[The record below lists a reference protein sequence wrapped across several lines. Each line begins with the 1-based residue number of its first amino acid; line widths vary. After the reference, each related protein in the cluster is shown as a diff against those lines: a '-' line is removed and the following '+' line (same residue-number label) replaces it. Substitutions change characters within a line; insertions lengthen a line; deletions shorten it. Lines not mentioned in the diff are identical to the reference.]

1 MQRAPWH
8 RRTPCRIVSGL
19 AIALLLL
26 VSMSCAS
33 RYEKGSRFSYQDR
46 VGFTKISV
54 VAVTPW
60 SRIAPVLETA
70 FKLTPEEALQK
81 AAQSGRTLDEVI
93 ANNLTIA
100 LKGNLTPSVPGQ
112 STGSGTNSQSGNG
125 STDQSGG
132 SSAGASSNAAKQQD
146 DSSKGGSGDT
156 GGAKD
161 SSSKADAGNST
172 SAQSAPA
179 VSAMPAMAQYQAAM
193 SLYQEVKLIP
203 TYVEHVAVENDAVP
217 YFVTLDV
224 SMFPSSA
231 TAEVNALVIIAFVGV
246 DNGTLQWIP
255 TVVPVMA
262 SEDLETDP
270 HSRSVHNT
278 LALALSLAGTAPNG
292 MGGSGDFKD
301 TYDELS
307 KIAGKDVN
315 SLQLVSSAG
324 QNSLVVRFGASYGV
338 KTEYA
343 LYPQRRRVHSLLWI
357 PREHEASGALYA
369 LANATFRYTEPTSP
383 SWDAFVGFFGADAD
397 SGAIP
402 VRDKKEMLTLN
413 TRQLRRDTGLD
424 LTEQQVSVLWN
435 YYQMGEPKEFA
446 AYLAKQAYS
455 SGRTL
460 EFAAPVLWAEISKA
474 GLLTAWSYSQIQLP
488 QSKPGPPVAG
498 DYLAVD
504 DGEAVTLTLPIG
516 EFPSEPGCWTM
527 SANLGG
533 RVISFLPSA
542 VDPLPEQKTLAVKF
556 RSLRTVKKNLLDAY
570 DVLVRYAPGCATKD
584 PVPKAYAGPYQLQ
597 VRVLRSISQPRPS
610 PTKARQATLTPTKT
624 PTKGAASPHTT
635 ASPTVQSAPRA
646 TRTHASGEG

>member
-1 MQRAPWH
+1 MQRALG
-8 RRTPCRIVSGL
+8 RRGISCRIVSGL
-19 AIALLLL
+19 VATLFLFAP
-26 VSMSCAS
+26 MSCAS

-60 SRIAPVLETA
+60 SRIAPVLETT
-70 FKLTPEEALQK
+70 FKLNPEDALQK

-93 ANNLTIA
+93 ANNVAIA
-100 LKGNLTPSVPGQ
+100 LKGNLTPSLPGQ
-112 STGSGTNSQSGNG
+112 NTGSGTNSQSGNG
-125 STDQSGG
+125 GTDQSSG
-132 SSAGASSNAAKQQD
+132 SSANASSNDAKQQD
-146 DSSKGGSGDT
+146 DSNGGGSGDS
-156 GGAKD
+156 GDAKD
-161 SSSKADAGNST
+161 SSSKAGVGSST
-172 SAQSAPA
+172 AAQSAPA

-246 DNGTLQWIP
+246 ADGTTRWAP

-324 QNSLVVRFGASYGV
+324 QSSLAVRFGASYGV

-343 LYPQRRRVHSLLWI
+343 LYPQRRRVHCLLWI
-357 PREHEASGALYA
+357 PRKYEASGALYA

-383 SWDAFVGFFGADAD
+383 SWDAFIGFFGADAD
-397 SGAIP
+397 SSAIP
-402 VRDKKEMLTLN
+402 VRDKREMLTLN
-413 TRQLRRDTGLD
+413 TRQFRRDTGLD
-424 LTEQQVSVLWN
+424 LTEQQVSDLWS
-435 YYQMGEPKEFA
+435 YYQMGDPEEFA
-446 AYLAKQAYS
+446 AYLGPRLKV
-455 SGRTL
+455 
-460 EFAAPVLWAEISKA
+460 AAPVLWAEMSKA
-474 GLLTAWSYSQIQLP
+474 GLSTAWSYSQIQLP

-498 DYLAVD
+498 EYLAVD
-504 DGEAVTLTLPIG
+504 DGQTVTLTLPIG

-533 RVISFLPSA
+533 QAISFLPSA
-542 VDPLPEQKTLAVKF
+542 VNPLPDQKTLAVTF
-556 RSLRTVKKNLLDAY
+556 RSLRTVKKNLPDAY
-570 DVLVRYAPGCATKD
+570 NVLVRYAAGCATKD
-584 PVPKAYAGPYQLQ
+584 PVPEGPQGLYQLE
-597 VRVLRSISQPRPS
+597 VRVLRSMSQPHPS
-610 PTKARQATLTPTKT
+610 PTKAKQATPTPAKT
-624 PTKGAASPHTT
+624 PTQGAAGAHTT
-635 ASPTVQSAPRA
+635 TSPTVQSMQTA
-646 TRTHASGEG
+646 TPTHASGER